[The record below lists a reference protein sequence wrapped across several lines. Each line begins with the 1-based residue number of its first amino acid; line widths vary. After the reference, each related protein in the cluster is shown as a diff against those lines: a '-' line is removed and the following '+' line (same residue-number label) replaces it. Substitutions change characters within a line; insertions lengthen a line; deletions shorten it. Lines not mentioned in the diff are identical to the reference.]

1 MGEALRKRIQQDKF
15 DSPAIE
21 AMFNLLIAAD
31 SLRQRTQSVCEEFG
45 VTGAQYNV
53 LRILRGVHPGGHSRC
68 EIAKRM
74 LERSPDVTRLVDRLE
89 ERGLAERD
97 RSDEDRRLS
106 ITIITKAGLD
116 LLKTMDPGMSE
127 LHRYFTERVSRAD
140 CRELSRICEGLYG
153 EEA

>member
-1 MGEALRKRIQQDKF
+1 MGDALRKRIQQDKF

-31 SLRQRTQSVCEEFG
+31 SLRRRTQSVCEEFG
-45 VTGAQYNV
+45 ITGAQYNV
-53 LRILRGVHPGGHSRC
+53 LRILRGVHPEGHSRC

-74 LERSPDVTRLVDRLE
+74 LESSPDVTRLVDRLE

-97 RSDEDRRLS
+97 RSGGDRRLS
-106 ITIITKAGLD
+106 IAIITNTGLE
-116 LLKTMDPGMSE
+116 LIRTMEPRMVE

-153 EEA
+153 EDS

>member
-1 MGEALRKRIQQDKF
+1 
-15 DSPAIE
+15 
-21 AMFNLLIAAD
+21 MFNLLIAAD
-31 SLRQRTQSVCEEFG
+31 SLRSRTQSVCEEFG
-45 VTGAQYNV
+45 ITGAQYNV

-68 EIAKRM
+68 EVAKRM
-74 LERSPDVTRLVDRLE
+74 LERSPDITRLVDRLE

-106 ITIITKAGLD
+106 ITKITKSGLE
-116 LLKTMDPGMSE
+116 LIGKMNPRMSE
-127 LHRYFTERVSRAD
+127 LLRYFTERVSRAD